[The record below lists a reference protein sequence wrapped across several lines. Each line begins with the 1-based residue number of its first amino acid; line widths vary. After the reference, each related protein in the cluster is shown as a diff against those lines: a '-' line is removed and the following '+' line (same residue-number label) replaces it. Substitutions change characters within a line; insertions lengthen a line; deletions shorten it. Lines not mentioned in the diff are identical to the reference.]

1 VTPLLAALTLS
12 APATLPLIPL
22 PAQME
27 ELPGAFRMGDTVVV
41 STDRGLENE
50 GKALDR
56 ALRERGIRRTSG
68 SGGIRLRLE
77 PQLVAGE
84 NYRLEVT
91 PSGITIAAG
100 SPAGVFYGVM
110 TLRQLMIGRGT
121 APFDLPAVRIVDQP
135 RFGWRGMHLDVS
147 RHFFTVGE
155 IKKYLDYL
163 SELKMNVFHWHLV
176 DDGGWRMESK
186 KYPLLTEK
194 GAWRKD
200 ISKIVWSY
208 TDLEF
213 PGRNSGK
220 KVEGGYYTQDQ
231 IRDVVKYAAERH
243 VTIIPEIEMP
253 GHCLPAMECYPELG
267 CDIEKRPGDSF
278 RTNVFCAG
286 KEKTM
291 QFIRDILDET
301 IALFPSK
308 IIHIGGDEVDK
319 GYWSRCPTCNA
330 YMKQKGLKDYHELQ
344 SDFIKRAEQHLNARG
359 KTLLGWD
366 EILEGGLAPNAMVMS
381 WRGTEGGIAAAKS
394 GHEVVMSPTSHCYFD
409 YGYAGTSTEHVYNYE
424 PVPAELSAAEAKLV
438 KGAQANVWTEW
449 IPDFDRAEY
458 MVFPRM
464 LAMAEVLWTPKERQY
479 FAAFE
484 RRLEPHYAEFVR
496 RGIDFYVGG
505 PQFEANLIVSDGPA
519 EIALASPT
527 LPGIALRYTLDGKD
541 PSASSPVLSGPLKLD
556 RDAVVSAAYM
566 RGSKTLESVARATV
580 LRGAPK
586 GPVRPGLETALW
598 VKKFASVA
606 EVDKA
611 GAGRPLSVSS
621 FDISPYVSEEAFAIR
636 WTGFLR
642 IEKEGVYTFTIG
654 SDDGSRLKIAGATVV
669 DNDGLHAYGEKSGKA
684 KLLPGTYPF
693 ELVFF
698 EAGGAERF
706 GAWASGPGMGRKG
719 LEELVVR

>member
-1 VTPLLAALTLS
+1 MDERLGSVRLGESLTI
-12 APATLPLIPL
+12 AFD
-22 PAQME
+22 
-27 ELPGAFRMGDTVVV
+27 PGLD
-41 STDRGLENE
+41 NE
-50 GKALDR
+50 AKALIR
-56 ALRERGIRRTSG
+56 ALKERGIRGRTVR
-68 SGGIRLRLE
+68 GGGDIRLELN
-77 PQLVAGE
+77 PQIAGDE
-84 NYRLEVT
+84 AYGLEVD
-91 PSGITIAAG
+91 PHGISIFA
-100 SPAGVFYGVM
+100 SKPAGVFYGIQ
-110 TLRQLMIGRGT
+110 TFRQMLIGRGQ
-121 APFDLPAVRIVDQP
+121 APFEIPGVRIGDEP

-147 RHFFTVGE
+147 RHFFTVQE
-155 IKKYLDYL
+155 VKKYIDYL
-163 SELKMNVFHWHLV
+163 SELKMNIFHWHLV

-186 KYPLLTEK
+186 KYPLLTER

-213 PGRNSGK
+213 PGRDSGK

-253 GHCLPAMECYPELG
+253 GHCLPAMACYPELG
-267 CDIEKRPGDSF
+267 CDIEKRPSDAF

-286 KEKTM
+286 KEATQK
-291 QFIRDILDET
+291 FIRDILDET
-301 IALFPSK
+301 IELFPSK

-319 GYWSRCPTCNA
+319 SYWSRCPTCNA
-330 YMKQKGLKDYHELQ
+330 YMKQKGLKDTHELQ
-344 SDFIKRAEQHLNARG
+344 SDFIKRAEAHLNSRG
-359 KTLLGWD
+359 KTLMGWD

-424 PVPAELSAAEAKLV
+424 PVPAELNAAQGKLV
-438 KGAQANVWTEW
+438 RGAQANIWTEW
-449 IPDFDRAEY
+449 MADFDRVET
-458 MVFPRM
+458 MIFPRM
-464 LAMAEVLWTPKERQY
+464 LAMAEVLWTP
-479 FAAFE
+479 AARKYYPGFE
-484 RRLEPHYAEFVR
+484 RRLEAHYGEFVR
-496 RGIDFYVGG
+496 RGIDFYVGA
-505 PQFEANLIVSDGPA
+505 PTFEANLIVTDGPA

-527 LPGIALRYTLDGKD
+527 LPGIALRYTLDGRD
-541 PSASSPVLSGPLKLD
+541 PTSSSPVLAGPLKLD

-566 RGSKTLESVARATV
+566 RGGKLLESVARATV

-636 WTGFLR
+636 WAGFLR

-706 GAWASGPGMGRKG
+706 GAWVSGPGMGRKG